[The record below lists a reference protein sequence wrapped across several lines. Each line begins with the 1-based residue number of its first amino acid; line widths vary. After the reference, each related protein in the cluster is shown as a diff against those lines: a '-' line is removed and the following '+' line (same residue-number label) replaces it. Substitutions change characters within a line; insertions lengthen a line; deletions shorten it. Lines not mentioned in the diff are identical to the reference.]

1 MAAPSPKHNGSAS
14 VSGKQ
19 FSSVSQK
26 NMTKIVSSTNNNI
39 ELQMMV
45 LDTIDEY
52 EAAAKVAQEEG
63 KSTGEMLRSAAKR
76 KRALNEGAAS
86 SHRPHVN
93 PMIGEQLPL
102 SSKSWKNWSLGNLR
116 ELIVYCDTAQH
127 VDWDSLASIS
137 SKPQLLMLIEHGTD
151 IITAGDQGLDRVTEL
166 NKRTLFES
174 ILRTYQEKGCRWV
187 IFAGKTFVAFIDWH
201 R

>member
-1 MAAPSPKHNGSAS
+1 MAASSPRQTGSAS
-14 VSGKQ
+14 VSGRQ
-19 FSSVSQK
+19 FSCVSQR
-26 NMTKIVSSTNNNI
+26 NMTRIVTASHDNI

-45 LDTIDEY
+45 LNTIDEY
-52 EAAAKVAQEEG
+52 EAAEKVAQEEG
-63 KSTGEMLRSAAKR
+63 RSTGEMLRSAGKR
-76 KRALNEGAAS
+76 RRILNDGAAS
-86 SHRPHVN
+86 SQRPHVN

-116 ELIVYCDTAQH
+116 ELIVYCDSAQH
-127 VDWDSLASIS
+127 VDWDSLASVS

-151 IITAGDQGLDRVTEL
+151 IITAGEQGLDRVSEL

-174 ILRTYQEKGCRWV
+174 IRSTYEEKGCRWV
-187 IFAGKTFVAFIDWH
+187 IFSGKTFNAFIDWH